1 MISIMCM
8 NNPKLRKGLILVG
21 WLLVWQLLS
30 LFVNN
35 NILLVGPVA
44 TCKALVEQGTA
55 LSFWITIFLSLL
67 RIAAGFFA
75 GVFIGLVLAFL
86 SARFL
91 MIEEILAPI
100 MTLVKAIPVASFVVL
115 FLIWWNSSVL
125 SVAISFMVVLPN
137 IYLNTLSGI
146 KSTDKRLLEMSRVH
160 RLSGRDVFFYIYRD
174 ALQPFWDSAI
184 KLSVGMSWKSGVAAE
199 VIGTP
204 DFSIGESLYMSKIHL
219 DTAGVLA
226 WTIVTIIMSLLFEK
240 AVLAG
245 WRVFSKWQPACK
257 GPKAGETLDR
267 TLDCMVAMNDVSK
280 EYDGRLVVEKWN
292 VSYDKGEVY
301 YFRTPSGSGKST
313 LFRLLTG
320 LEKPDTG
327 TISWNT
333 KAISMAFQEDRL
345 CENYS
350 ALKNVTMV
358 TGDEE
363 SAREHLHAL
372 LNPEDIV
379 KPCRELSGGMKRR
392 VAIARAM
399 AAESDLV
406 ILDEPFAALDEENRK
421 RVQEYIEQYKSDRT
435 LMIATHIE

>member
-1 MISIMCM
+1 MCT
-8 NNPKLRKGLILVG
+8 NNPKLRRGLIFAG
-21 WLLVWQLLS
+21 WLFVWQLLC
-30 LFVNN
+30 LLVDN

-44 TCKALVEQGTA
+44 TCKALLEQGAA
-55 LSFWITIFLSLL
+55 LSFWSTVFMSLL
-67 RIAAGFFA
+67 RIAAGFFS
-75 GVFIGLVLAFL
+75 GVVIGLILAFL

-91 MIEEILAPI
+91 LVEEILAPI
-100 MTLVKAIPVASFVVL
+100 MALVKAIPVASFVVL

-146 KSTDKRLLEMSRVH
+146 KNTDKRLLEMSRVH
-160 RLSGRDVFFYIYRD
+160 RMSKREVLFYIYRD

-204 DFSIGESLYMSKIHL
+204 EFSIGEALYMSKIHL

-226 WTIVTIIMSLLFEK
+226 WTIVTIVMSLLFEK
-240 AVLAG
+240 AILAG
-245 WRVFSKWQPACK
+245 WSVFSNWKPACK
-257 GPKAGETLDR
+257 GPKVEESMLTSLD
-267 TLDCMVAMNDVSK
+267 TVVSMKDVSK
-280 EYDGRLVVEKWN
+280 KYGDKIVVEH
-292 VSYDKGEVY
+292 VSAEYRKGEVY

-313 LFRLLTG
+313 FFRLLAG
-320 LEKPDTG
+320 LEKPEEGSIT
-327 TISWNT
+327 WKT
-333 KAISMAFQEDRL
+333 KSISMAFQEDRL

-350 ALKNVTMV
+350 ALVNVTMV

-363 SAREHLHAL
+363 KAREHLLFL
-372 LNPEDIV
+372 LNPEDIG

-392 VAIARAM
+392 VAIARAI
-399 AAESDLV
+399 AAQSDMV
-406 ILDEPFAALDEENRK
+406 ILDEPFAALDENNRK
-421 RVQEYIEQYKSDRT
+421 RVQEYIEQYKADRT